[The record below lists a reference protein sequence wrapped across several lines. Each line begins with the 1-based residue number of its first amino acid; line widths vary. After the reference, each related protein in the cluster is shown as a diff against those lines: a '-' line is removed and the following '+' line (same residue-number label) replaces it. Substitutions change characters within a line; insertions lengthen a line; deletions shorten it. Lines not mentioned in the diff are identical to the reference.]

1 MDTNTNNQA
10 ANSSV
15 DKLDCDQFLSDGAFW
30 SADVAE
36 KLAKNSEMSEGL
48 TGAHW
53 QVINFVRGYFQENG
67 RGPEAVKVAK
77 HCDISMDDLCTL
89 FPCGL
94 VKGAYKVAGLPRP
107 HGCI

>member
-1 MDTNTNNQA
+1 MDTEHQS
-10 ANSSV
+10 ANSAV

-30 SADVAE
+30 SKEVAE
-36 KLAKNSEMSEGL
+36 KLAKNSDISSGL
-48 TGAHW
+48 TGEHW
-53 QVINFVRGYFQENG
+53 QVINYVRNYYKEYG

-77 HCDISMDDLCTL
+77 NCNLSMDDLCSL

>member
-1 MDTNTNNQA
+1 MMNVNDQKPNKPVEQ
-10 ANSSV
+10 
-15 DKLDCDQFLSDGAFW
+15 LDCDEFLNDGAFW
-30 SADVAE
+30 SAEVAE
-36 KLAKNSEMSEGL
+36 KLAQNSDISNGL

-53 QVINFVRGYFQENG
+53 KVINYVRSFYQDYG

-77 HCDISMDDLCTL
+77 YCGVTMGDLCNL

-107 HGCI
+107 HGCV

>member
-1 MDTNTNNQA
+1 MSTDNQESTA
-10 ANSSV
+10 FV
-15 DKLDCDQFLSDGAFW
+15 EKLDCDQFLNDGDFW
-30 SADVAE
+30 SAEVAE
-36 KLAKNSEMSEGL
+36 KLAKNSEISNGL
-48 TGAHW
+48 TGDHW
-53 QVINFVRGYFQENG
+53 KVINFVRSFYEDYG

-77 HCDISMDDLCTL
+77 HCGMSMDELCSL

>member
-1 MDTNTNNQA
+1 MDTNNQK
-10 ANSSV
+10 ANSTV

-30 SADVAE
+30 SSEVAE
-36 KLAKNSEMSEGL
+36 KLAKKSDISDGL

-53 QVINFVRGYFQENG
+53 QVINYVRGFYQDYG

-77 HCDISMDDLCTL
+77 HCNISMEELCSL

>member
-1 MDTNTNNQA
+1 MNIDNEQA
-10 ANSSV
+10 SKAV
-15 DKLDCDQFLSDGAFW
+15 DKLDCDQFLNDGAFW
-30 SADVAE
+30 SAEVAE
-36 KLAKNSEMSEGL
+36 KLAKNSDISDGL
-48 TGAHW
+48 TGSHW
-53 QVINFVRGYFQENG
+53 QVINYVRGFYQDYG

-77 HCDISMDDLCTL
+77 HCNISMEELCSL

>member
-1 MDTNTNNQA
+1 MAINNEKENRPVEQ
-10 ANSSV
+10 
-15 DKLDCDQFLSDGAFW
+15 LDCDQFLSDGAFW
-30 SADVAE
+30 SVDVAE
-36 KLAKNSEMSEGL
+36 KLAKNSDISEGL
-48 TGAHW
+48 TGDHW
-53 QVINFVRGYFQENG
+53 KVINFVRAFYQDYG

-77 HCDISMDDLCTL
+77 QCGITMDDLCSL